1 MTMPALTYPSLSDG
15 VITLRPWKA
24 EDVDAQLAAFT
35 DPVFLQFSDWAPSGR
50 VDVAKRIAAID
61 QACEQGIALHLAIAA
76 AGQFDAAL
84 GEVSLSGVDLGQRRA
99 SVGYWL
105 MPGARGRGV
114 ASGAVRLIVGWAFSE
129 LRLARL
135 ELTCGPDNVASQRVA
150 RRCGFRQ
157 EGLLRSHLAFKGG
170 RRDSLVFGLLP
181 GELIQ

>member
-15 VITLRPWKA
+15 VITLRPWDV

-35 DPVFLQFSDWAPSGR
+35 DPVFLQFSDWAPSDR
-50 VDVAKRIAAID
+50 MDVIERIAAVD
-61 QACEQGIALHLAIAA
+61 QAREQGIALHLAITDT
-76 AGQFDAAL
+76 GRFDAVL

-105 MPGARGRGV
+105 TPGARGRGV

-129 LRLARL
+129 LGLARL